1 MQLLP
6 SLLSEL
12 QAVCAT
18 FPDPRK
24 GRGGNIAPTDFGL
37 SAFAMFFMQSAS
49 FLAYQRTME
58 KGHGRSNCRT
68 LFGIGRIPS
77 DNYIRDFLDEA
88 DPALLQPCFER
99 MEALLSEPPM
109 RQAFGRLGGRTL
121 IALDGTEFFCS
132 QKLGCPHCLTRKR
145 ANGKTESYHSML
157 SATVVTPGHSKV
169 VPLAPEFISPQDGA
183 EKQDCERN
191 AVRRWFAKHGARLAP
206 LRPVFLGDDLFACHP
221 VAKMITDA
229 GDDFIFTCKPTS
241 HKTLYD
247 FIDGAEF
254 RRHEE
259 KVRRRNTKET
269 LRYRW
274 IEAVPLRDGK
284 DAILVNWIAFEI
296 VDAKGK
302 VKYSMAW
309 VTSLPV
315 SKDNVAGIVACG
327 RARWKI
333 ENESFNVLKNHG
345 YELEHNFGHGQR
357 FLAMTLAA
365 LNLLAFAWHTVLELL
380 EPPWQ
385 AAREAAVK
393 RTSFFAHILMLSAY
407 VIFPSWLVF
416 LQSPRHL
423 LDPAE
428 PHKSRRHPVNL
439 KKVPTS
445 RIADQQLTPGP
456 KSEYVGFLVR
466 CYSAPFCTNI
476 P

>member
-6 SLLSEL
+6 SLLSGL
-12 QAVCAT
+12 KVVCTT

-24 GRGGNIAPTDFGL
+24 GRGGNIAPADFGL

-58 KGHGRSNCRT
+58 KGHGRSNCQT

-77 DNYIRDFLDEA
+77 DNYIRDFLDQA

-157 SATVVTPGHSKV
+157 SATVVTPRHSKV
-169 VPLAPEFISPQDGA
+169 VPLAPEFIAPQDGA

-221 VAKMITDA
+221 VAKMVTDA

-254 RRHEE
+254 CRHEE
-259 KVRRRNTKET
+259 KVRRRNTAGRCREC
-269 LRYRW
+269 
-274 IEAVPLRDGK
+274 AS
-284 DAILVNWIAFEI
+284 DAQGGAAADRCAEGAARHRRSEPRADERSARPGSNQSFLH
-296 VDAKGK
+296 DRHGR
-302 VKYSMAW
+302 S
-309 VTSLPV
+309 
-315 SKDNVAGIVACG
+315 G
-327 RARWKI
+327 RARRQPLGCGRRI
-333 ENESFNVLKNHG
+333 R
-345 YELEHNFGHGQR
+345 HNRNQSLHVCPGRQLGHRQLQG
-357 FLAMTLAA
+357 
-365 LNLLAFAWHTVLELL
+365 
-380 EPPWQ
+380 EP
-385 AAREAAVK
+385 ARRYAPRSAGDD
-393 RTSFFAHILMLSAY
+393 RNRRLSG
-407 VIFPSWLVF
+407 
-416 LQSPRHL
+416 
-423 LDPAE
+423 
-428 PHKSRRHPVNL
+428 
-439 KKVPTS
+439 T
-445 RIADQQLTPGP
+445 
-456 KSEYVGFLVR
+456 
-466 CYSAPFCTNI
+466 
-476 P
+476 